1 MAEISAVIQTGRL
14 QGSPDLH
21 GFFCGGLGLV
31 ERHVLALHH
40 SGIHKIFIF
49 DPKGIWKP
57 SARVQQL
64 LPATTVVSVRELP
77 EFSSPGV
84 LWVRADSVLHRKWVD
99 MAKTQD
105 RMAIFLGK
113 PESGAKGRVMSRGFL
128 DHVSGQWTGVAFFH
142 SALRGDLE
150 KSLAHDSESGDIFFV
165 HSLLEK
171 DKNAARL
178 VAENIFFKRIQDRY
192 DIREAEVLLFHGLR
206 KPQDGWVART
216 FNRSMSLPVSRLLAR
231 TSLTP
236 NQLTVLNAGFAV
248 AAAVSLFLGHPVFG
262 WNLWLSGALGGVL
275 MQLCSIYDGCDG
287 EIARVKFQYSHL
299 GDWLDTIFDD
309 ITNCLFFAGV
319 AAWSYYYTGQERF
332 IYMGIGAFVGQWIS
346 NVVMYYYL
354 IKVAGTGNNQ
364 DYKLGSPDKPDGG
377 IVGRVLGKL
386 KYLTKRDF
394 HLFAF
399 MWMGIFGVLWVG
411 AYLIFAFA
419 VVTALI
425 LLVQH
430 VLLLRR
436 LAQGENVKNA

>member
-1 MAEISAVIQTGRL
+1 MADTAIIQMGNL
-14 QGSPDLH
+14 QSHPDMQT
-21 GFFCGGLGLV
+21 FSCGGLGLV

-40 SGIHKIFIF
+40 AGVRQIFIY
-49 DPKGIWKP
+49 DPKGVWKP
-57 SARVQQL
+57 GERVL
-64 LPATTVVSVRELP
+64 SLSPTTVAAVHELP
-77 EFSSPGV
+77 EFPAPGV
-84 LWVRADSVLHRKWVD
+84 LWVRADSVIHRKWVD
-99 MAKTQD
+99 AA
-105 RMAIFLGK
+105 RSLERLGIFLGTAQ
-113 PESGAKGRVMSRGFL
+113 SGAKGRVLSRGFL
-128 DHVSGQWTGVAFFH
+128 EHGDSQWTGVAFFPA
-142 SALRGDLE
+142 SLRAELARN
-150 KSLAHDSESGDIFFV
+150 LAHDPESGDIFFV
-165 HSLLEK
+165 HGLLEK
-171 DKNAARL
+171 ERNAAKPG
-178 VAENIFFKRIQDRY
+178 ENWFFKQVRDRY
-192 DIREAEVLLFHGLR
+192 DIREAETLLFYSLR

-216 FNRSMSLPVSRLLAR
+216 FNRPMSLPVSRLLAR
-231 TSLTP
+231 TRLTP

-248 AAAVSLFLGHPVFG
+248 AAAVVLFLGHPVFG

-287 EIARVKFQYSHL
+287 EVARVKFQFSHL

-319 AAWSYYYTGQERF
+319 AAWSYYYTGQNRF
-332 IYMGIGAFVGQWIS
+332 IYMGIGAFIGQWIS

-377 IVGRVLGKL
+377 WVGRILGRL

-394 HLFAF
+394 HLFSF

-419 VVTALI
+419 VVTASI

-436 LAQGENVKNA
+436 LARGEQVRHA